1 VSINSIL
8 NTAASGLATAQTQIS
23 VVSDNVTNVDTP
35 GYIKEVANQVA
46 TSTAGV
52 GTGVDIASV
61 QLASNS
67 FLEAASRQ
75 ATSTSASVDA
85 QSQYFDQLQSLFG
98 DPSSSS
104 SFFNQIS
111 SAFASFS
118 SVAENPTST
127 PYLQQS
133 VSAVQQ
139 VFSQASTIA
148 TGIQQVRGAAD
159 SQIGAD
165 VNTVN
170 SLLSQIEA
178 LNNQMSQSGVQG
190 QNVFGEA
197 NTQQQLVNQLST
209 LMNITVTPRTG
220 GGVTVRTTNGS
231 LLAGDGA
238 ATLSYQPTGTV
249 SAQTQFNNIIL
260 TSPGSTPQSLEP
272 QITSGEI
279 AGLLQLRDVQAPSV
293 AAQLSELTTQ
303 TANALNVASNA
314 STTAP
319 PPATLTGQTI
329 GLDLP
334 SAISG
339 FTGTTNVVLT
349 NSSGV
354 IQHQLQINFTNGTMS
369 LDGGSN
375 VGFNSGTFLS
385 TLNATLGALGSASF
399 TNNQLSLSAASGGV
413 AVVDD
418 PTTPSNSGGSGF
430 SAYFGLNDIV
440 TSTALTNYHTGLN
453 PNSTSQFGAGGQIG
467 LQLASGPGTAPVNVT
482 VPIPAGGTI
491 TTVLDALNDPTTGL
505 GRYGTFSLDNT
516 GQMTFAAS
524 STPAPTLNVT
534 SDTTSWAGGP
544 SLSQIFGVG
553 QGVQTA
559 RAGTFSVASGL
570 QQNPNGVPIASV
582 NLAAASAVPS
592 TPAVVSGDGTGAQA
606 MADAGQANLAFSAAG
621 GNTGGTST
629 VTTYASNLSG
639 TIGQQA
645 QSLTTQKTNS
655 DSLQT
660 AAQSRLSSVEGVNLD
675 QELTNLTTYQ
685 QAYSASSRLVQ
696 AAIDMFTALI
706 AVVP

>member
-1 VSINSIL
+1 MSINSIL